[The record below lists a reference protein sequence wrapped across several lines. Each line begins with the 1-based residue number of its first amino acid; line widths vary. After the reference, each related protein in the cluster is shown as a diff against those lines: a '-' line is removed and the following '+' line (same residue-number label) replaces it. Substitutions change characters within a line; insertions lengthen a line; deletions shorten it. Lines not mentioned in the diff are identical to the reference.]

1 MQASTPAPTRVP
13 WNAKTRC
20 PCCRKQTA
28 TVLGALCHEH
38 PVGWDNLMDR
48 ERATALAKDGTCP
61 WCGRRTTIVAKI
73 LLGRFE
79 PTLMAFARAGW
90 WI

>member
-1 MQASTPAPTRVP
+1 MNTATPAPTAVP
-13 WNAKTRC
+13 WNAKSRC
-20 PCCRKQTA
+20 PCCRKLTA
-28 TVLGALCHEH
+28 TVLGSLCHER
-38 PVGWDNLMDR
+38 PVDWENLMGR
-48 ERATALAKDGTCP
+48 ERATRLAKAGTCP
-61 WCGRRTTIVAKI
+61 WCGKTTTTVAKL